1 MNKYCKWDD
10 VLLGILSVLPR
21 FVFLQITI
29 ESTICGHRTTS
40 SALRFSLWI
49 LNADSLIKEVVSSCP
64 VPLILIWV
72 RCIQITETKLKCQK
86 EKKNHF
92 NINASAFET
101 LWRFYAISTDV
112 ILWLMH
118 TGSRVGWGGGRS
130 ACSQFNLQ
138 QCVIST
144 SCFMSRN

>member
-1 MNKYCKWDD
+1 M
-10 VLLGILSVLPR
+10 PR
-21 FVFLQITI
+21 SININMSQMHSDNGNQIKM
-29 ESTICGHRTTS
+29 SKR
-40 SALRFSLWI
+40 
-49 LNADSLIKEVVSSCP
+49 
-64 VPLILIWV
+64 
-72 RCIQITETKLKCQK
+72 
-86 EKKNHF
+86 KKNHF

-101 LWRFYAISTDV
+101 LWRFYAISTDF